1 MNDAWRLCGDED
13 DLRVSWL
20 GRFTR
25 FLLRRLAMLL
35 VFFCLVFFVFA
46 VVCFGCGVGCCLVG
60 WCCFGCVGPVC
71 VVLALLGH
79 RVPLRWVRE
88 TPFDLSLM
96 HWPES
101 YRFPRLLHPC
111 KS

>member
-46 VVCFGCGVGCCLVG
+46 VVCFGCGVGCCLGGVASG
-60 WCCFGCVGPVC
+60 
-71 VVLALLGH
+71 VLVLF
-79 RVPLRWVRE
+79 VSYLR
-88 TPFDLSLM
+88 
-96 HWPES
+96 
-101 YRFPRLLHPC
+101 C
-111 KS
+111 

>member
-1 MNDAWRLCGDED
+1 
-13 DLRVSWL
+13 
-20 GRFTR
+20 
-25 FLLRRLAMLL
+25 MLL
-35 VFFCLVFFVFA
+35 VFFVWCFLCLLLFVL
-46 VVCFGCGVGCCLVG
+46 GGVGCCLVG

-101 YRFPRLLHPC
+101 YRFPLLLHLC

>member
-35 VFFCLVFFVFA
+35 VFFVWCFLCLLLFVLVVGSVA
-46 VVCFGCGVGCCLVG
+46 VWLGGVASGVLVL
-60 WCCFGCVGPVC
+60 FVSY
-71 VVLALLGH
+71 
-79 RVPLRWVRE
+79 LR
-88 TPFDLSLM
+88 
-96 HWPES
+96 
-101 YRFPRLLHPC
+101 C
-111 KS
+111 